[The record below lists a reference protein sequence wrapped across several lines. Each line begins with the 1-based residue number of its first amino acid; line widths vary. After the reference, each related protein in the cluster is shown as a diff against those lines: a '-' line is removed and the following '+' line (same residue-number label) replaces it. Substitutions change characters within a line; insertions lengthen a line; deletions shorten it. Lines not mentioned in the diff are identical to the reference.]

1 MNTITDKMTEATQAG
16 MRLKK
21 AAIFCDGDAAAVTQ
35 HLNLGS
41 NVEGLLK
48 AADAY
53 AKAFNALSD
62 ELADE
67 HTQILTEPHR

>member
-1 MNTITDKMTEATQAG
+1 MSNVTDRMTEATRTGQ
-16 MRLKK
+16 RLKK

-62 ELADE
+62 ELADK